1 MGWCNFCQTF
11 HSSTSCYHHMNATHS
26 QTEPVLVNYAAL
38 TQRNAE
44 LAIDYAYLDRLSDA
58 LLERN
63 AELEGKLDYLQQ
75 PPTDGDAAYWHTAW
89 KVLEAELQAKTAE
102 VEKLRTRWWAVVAG
116 FNTYQIEQ
124 HELNCDERDH
134 EVAIFDRI
142 GDIIFYAPDPHP
154 SQGGGE

>member
-1 MGWCNFCQTF
+1 MSFEAQCDCYYDSPGARGTMGDWTEYALRMKSGSIERD
-11 HSSTSCYHHMNATHS
+11 HTIRALES
-26 QTEPVLVNYAAL
+26 QLAAL
-38 TQRNAE
+38 
-44 LAIDYAYLDRLSDA
+44 
-58 LLERN
+58 
-63 AELEGKLDYLQQ
+63 K
-75 PPTDGDAAYWHTAW
+75 
-89 KVLEAELQAKTAE
+89 AELQAKTAE

>member
-1 MGWCNFCQTF
+1 MSPLGGNGSHWDGCWDSHFDCAQKRI
-11 HSSTSCYHHMNATHS
+11 
-26 QTEPVLVNYAAL
+26 AAL
-38 TQRNAE
+38 ESQ
-44 LAIDYAYLDRLSDA
+44 LAA
-58 LLERN
+58 LKE
-63 AELEGKLDYLQQ
+63 

-89 KVLEAELQAKTAE
+89 KVLEAELQAKTVE

-124 HELNCDERDH
+124 HELNCDERDR